1 MKNTLKLC
9 AMLSIASLY
18 GCAAGTSFE
27 VDPTVL
33 PDSFGLVNKHKFSTG
48 FEVTKDYDV
57 SLKADVSKTP
67 AEGK

>member
-1 MKNTLKLC
+1 MNITLKLC
-9 AMLSIASLY
+9 AMLTIASLY
-18 GCAAGTSFE
+18 GCSAGTKFE

-33 PDSFGLVNKHKFSTG
+33 PDSLGLTNKHSISTG

-67 AEGK
+67 SDGE

>member
-1 MKNTLKLC
+1 MNITLKLC
-9 AMLSIASLY
+9 AVLSIASLY
-18 GCAAGTSFE
+18 GCAAGASFE

-33 PDSFGLVNKHKFSTG
+33 PDSFGLVNKHSISTG

-67 AEGK
+67 SEGK